1 MRKQINLSFV
11 HKGYIMNIGID
22 KIGFAAPDYV
32 LDLADL
38 AQARNVDP
46 NKFKIGLL
54 QSEMAVAPVTQDII
68 SLGAKAAEDILTE
81 EDKQTID
88 MVIVGTESSVDQSKA
103 AAVTIHGLLGIQ
115 PFARSIEM
123 KEACYG
129 ATAGLSLAKSH
140 IAQFP
145 ESKVLVI
152 ASDIAKYGVASG
164 GEPTQGAGAV
174 AMLVTANPRIL
185 VLNNDNVCQT
195 RDIYDFWRPNYDKY
209 PRVDGKFSTEQY
221 TDCLTTTF
229 DYYQQKTGKTLNDFA
244 AMCLHIPFSKQG
256 LKGLQAIAQDE
267 ETLSRLTER
276 FQEAIV
282 YNKVV
287 GNIYTGS
294 IFLSLLSLLENSRA
308 LETED
313 QILFYSYGSGAVC
326 EIFSGQLVEDYR
338 DHLQENRLEQL
349 NQRTKLSV
357 KEYEQVFFEEI
368 TLDETGSSLNLPED
382 QSPFAL
388 IKVDNHKRIY
398 RK

>member
-1 MRKQINLSFV
+1 
-11 HKGYIMNIGID
+11 MNIGID

-338 DHLQENRLEQL
+338 NHLQENRLEQL

>member
-1 MRKQINLSFV
+1 MRKQVNLSFV

-54 QSEMAVAPVTQDII
+54 QSEMAVAPITQDII
-68 SLGAKAAEDILTE
+68 SLGAKAAETILTE

-256 LKGLQAIAQDE
+256 LKGLQAITQDA
-267 ETLSRLTER
+267 ETLDRLTER

-308 LETED
+308 LETGD

-326 EIFSGQLVEDYR
+326 EIFSGQLVEGYR

-368 TLDETGSSLNLPED
+368 TLDETGSSLDLPED
-382 QSPFAL
+382 QTPFAL

>member
-1 MRKQINLSFV
+1 
-11 HKGYIMNIGID
+11 MNIGID

-54 QSEMAVAPVTQDII
+54 QSEMAVTPVTQDIV
-68 SLGAKAAEDILTE
+68 SLGAKAAEAILTE

-140 IAQFP
+140 ISLFP

-174 AMLVTANPRIL
+174 AMLVTANPRTLI
-185 VLNNDNVCQT
+185 LNNDNVCQT

-229 DYYQQKTGKTLNDFA
+229 DYYGQKTGKTLKDFA

-287 GNIYTGS
+287 GNVYTGS

-308 LETED
+308 LEAGD

-326 EIFSGQLVEDYR
+326 EIFSGSLVEGYQNY
-338 DHLQENRLEQL
+338 LEENRLEQL
-349 NQRTKLSV
+349 NERTKLSV
-357 KEYEQVFFEEI
+357 EEYEQVFFKEVS
-368 TLDETGSSLNLPED
+368 LDENGTSLDLPAD

-388 IKVDNHKRIY
+388 IKVENHKRIY
-398 RK
+398 RKYSRMN

>member
-1 MRKQINLSFV
+1 
-11 HKGYIMNIGID
+11 MNIGID

-54 QSEMAVAPVTQDII
+54 QSEMAVAPITQDII
-68 SLGAKAAEDILTE
+68 SLGAKAAEAILTE

-229 DYYQQKTGKTLNDFA
+229 GYYQQKTSKTLNDFA

-256 LKGLQAIAQDE
+256 LKGLQAITQDE
-267 ETLSRLTER
+267 ETLERLTER

-308 LETED
+308 LETGD

-326 EIFSGQLVEDYR
+326 EIFSGQLVEGYR

-368 TLDETGSSLNLPED
+368 TLDETGSSLDLPED
-382 QSPFAL
+382 QNPFAL

>member
-1 MRKQINLSFV
+1 
-11 HKGYIMNIGID
+11 MNIGID

-68 SLGAKAAEDILTE
+68 SLGAKAAEAILTE
-81 EDKQTID
+81 ENKQTID

-140 IAQFP
+140 ISQFP

-174 AMLVTANPRIL
+174 AMLVTANPRTL

-229 DYYQQKTGKTLNDFA
+229 DYYQQKTGKTLKDFA

-308 LETED
+308 LESGD

-326 EIFSGQLVEDYR
+326 EIFSGSLVEGYQNY
-338 DHLQENRLEQL
+338 LEENRLEQL
-349 NQRTKLSV
+349 NERTKLSV
-357 KEYEQVFFEEI
+357 EEYEQVFFEEVS
-368 TLDETGSSLNLPED
+368 LDENGTSFDLPAD

-388 IKVDNHKRIY
+388 IKVENHKRIY

>member
-1 MRKQINLSFV
+1 
-11 HKGYIMNIGID
+11 MNIGID

-68 SLGAKAAEDILTE
+68 SLGAKAAEAILTE

-115 PFARSIEM
+115 PFARSFEM

-195 RDIYDFWRPNYDKY
+195 CDIYDFWRPNYDKY

-326 EIFSGQLVEDYR
+326 EIFSGQLVEGYR
-338 DHLQENRLEQL
+338 NHLQENRLEQL

-368 TLDETGSSLNLPED
+368 TLDETGSSLDLPED

-398 RK
+398 RKYSRMN

>member
-1 MRKQINLSFV
+1 
-11 HKGYIMNIGID
+11 MNIGID

-54 QSEMAVAPVTQDII
+54 QSEMAVTPVTQDIV
-68 SLGAKAAEDILTE
+68 SLGAKAAEAILTE

-140 IAQFP
+140 ISQFP

-174 AMLVTANPRIL
+174 AMLVTANPRTL

-229 DYYQQKTGKTLNDFA
+229 DYYGQKTGKTLKDFA

-308 LETED
+308 IEAGD

-326 EIFSGQLVEDYR
+326 EIFSGSLVEGYQNY
-338 DHLQENRLEQL
+338 LEENRLEQL
-349 NQRTKLSV
+349 NERTKLSV
-357 KEYEQVFFEEI
+357 EEYEQVFFKEVS
-368 TLDETGSSLNLPED
+368 LDENGTSLDLPAD

-388 IKVDNHKRIY
+388 IKVENHKRIY
-398 RK
+398 RKYSRMN

>member
-1 MRKQINLSFV
+1 
-11 HKGYIMNIGID
+11 MNIGID

-54 QSEMAVAPVTQDII
+54 QSEMAVTPVTQDII
-68 SLGAKAAEDILTE
+68 SLGAKAAEAILTE

-140 IAQFP
+140 ISQFP

-152 ASDIAKYGVASG
+152 ASDVAKYGVASG

-174 AMLVTANPRIL
+174 AMLVTANPRTL

-229 DYYQQKTGKTLNDFA
+229 DYYQQKTGKTLKDFA

-308 LETED
+308 LEAGD

-326 EIFSGQLVEDYR
+326 EIFSGSLVEGYQNY
-338 DHLQENRLEQL
+338 LEENRLEQL
-349 NQRTKLSV
+349 NERTKLSV
-357 KEYEQVFFEEI
+357 EEYEQVFFEEVS
-368 TLDETGSSLNLPED
+368 LDENGTSLDLPAD

-388 IKVDNHKRIY
+388 IKVENHKRIY

>member
-1 MRKQINLSFV
+1 
-11 HKGYIMNIGID
+11 MNIGID

-54 QSEMAVAPVTQDII
+54 QSEMAVTPVTQDII
-68 SLGAKAAEDILTE
+68 SLGAKAAEAILTE

-140 IAQFP
+140 ISQFP

-209 PRVDGKFSTEQY
+209 PRVNGKFSTEQY

-229 DYYQQKTGKTLNDFA
+229 DYYQQKTGKTLKDFA

-282 YNKVV
+282 YNKIV

-308 LETED
+308 LEAED

-326 EIFSGQLVEDYR
+326 EIFSGSLVEGYQNY
-338 DHLQENRLEQL
+338 LEENRLEKL
-349 NQRTKLSV
+349 NERTKLSV
-357 KEYEQVFFEEI
+357 EEYEQVFFEEVS
-368 TLDETGSSLNLPED
+368 LDENGTSLDLPTD

-388 IKVDNHKRIY
+388 IKVENHKRIY

>member
-1 MRKQINLSFV
+1 
-11 HKGYIMNIGID
+11 MNIGID

-54 QSEMAVAPVTQDII
+54 QSEMAVAPLTQDII
-68 SLGAKAAEDILTE
+68 SLGAKAAEAILTE
-81 EDKQTID
+81 EDKHTID

-229 DYYQQKTGKTLNDFA
+229 GYYQQKTGKTLNDFA

-308 LETED
+308 LEKGD

-326 EIFSGQLVEDYR
+326 EIFSGQLVEGYR

-368 TLDETGSSLNLPED
+368 TLDETGSSLDLPED

>member
-1 MRKQINLSFV
+1 
-11 HKGYIMNIGID
+11 MNIGID

-54 QSEMAVAPVTQDII
+54 QSEMAVAPITQDIVT
-68 SLGAKAAEDILTE
+68 LGAQAAEAILTDD
-81 EDKQTID
+81 DKQSID

-103 AAVTIHGLLGIQ
+103 TAVSIHGLLGIQ

-145 ESKVLVI
+145 NSKVLVI

-164 GEPTQGAGAV
+164 GEATQGAGAV
-174 AMLVTANPRIL
+174 AMLVTADPRIL

-209 PRVDGKFSTEQY
+209 PRVDGRFSTEQY

-229 DYYQQKTGKTLNDFA
+229 DYYQQKTSKSLEEFA

-267 ETLSRLTER
+267 STLNRLTER

-308 LETED
+308 LEAGD

-326 EIFSGQLVEDYR
+326 EIFSGQLVKGYR
-338 DHLQENRLEQL
+338 NHLQENRLEIL
-349 NQRTKLSV
+349 NQRTKLSLE
-357 KEYEQVFFEEI
+357 EYEQVFFQEI
-368 TLDETGSSLNLPED
+368 TLDETGTSVDLPED
-382 QSPFAL
+382 QSPYAL
-388 IKVDNHKRIY
+388 LKVENHKRIY

>member
-1 MRKQINLSFV
+1 
-11 HKGYIMNIGID
+11 MNIGID

-54 QSEMAVAPVTQDII
+54 QSEMAVAPITQDII
-68 SLGAKAAEDILTE
+68 SLGAKAAETILTE

-229 DYYQQKTGKTLNDFA
+229 DYYQQKTGKTLNNFA

-256 LKGLQAIAQDE
+256 LKGLQAITQDA
-267 ETLSRLTER
+267 ETLERLTER

-308 LETED
+308 LETGD

-326 EIFSGQLVEDYR
+326 EIFSGQLVEGYR
-338 DHLQENRLEQL
+338 DHLQENRLKQL

-368 TLDETGSSLNLPED
+368 TLDETGSSLDLPED
-382 QSPFAL
+382 QNPFAL

>member
-1 MRKQINLSFV
+1 
-11 HKGYIMNIGID
+11 MNIGID

-54 QSEMAVAPVTQDII
+54 QSEMAVAPITQDII
-68 SLGAKAAEDILTE
+68 SLGAKAAEAILTE

-229 DYYQQKTGKTLNDFA
+229 NYYQQKTGKTLNNFA

-256 LKGLQAIAQDE
+256 LKGLQAITQDE
-267 ETLSRLTER
+267 ETLERLTER

-308 LETED
+308 LETGD

-326 EIFSGQLVEDYR
+326 EIFSGQLVEGYR

-368 TLDETGSSLNLPED
+368 TLDETGSSLDLPED
-382 QSPFAL
+382 QTPFAL

>member
-1 MRKQINLSFV
+1 
-11 HKGYIMNIGID
+11 MNIGID

-54 QSEMAVAPVTQDII
+54 QSEMAVAPITQDII
-68 SLGAKAAEDILTE
+68 SLGAKAAETILTE

-229 DYYQQKTGKTLNDFA
+229 GYYQQKTGKTLNDFA

-256 LKGLQAIAQDE
+256 LKGLQAITQDE
-267 ETLSRLTER
+267 ETLERLTER

-308 LETED
+308 LETGD

-326 EIFSGQLVEDYR
+326 EIFSGQLVEGYR

-368 TLDETGSSLNLPED
+368 TLDETGSSLDLPED
-382 QSPFAL
+382 QTPFAL

>member
-1 MRKQINLSFV
+1 
-11 HKGYIMNIGID
+11 MNIGID

-68 SLGAKAAEDILTE
+68 SLGAKAAEAILAD

-140 IAQFP
+140 ISQFP

-174 AMLVTANPRIL
+174 AMLVTANPRTL

-229 DYYQQKTGKTLNDFA
+229 DYYQQKTGKTLKDFA

-308 LETED
+308 LEKGD

-326 EIFSGQLVEDYR
+326 EIFSGSLVEGYQDY
-338 DHLQENRLEQL
+338 LEENRLEQL
-349 NQRTKLSV
+349 NERTKLSV
-357 KEYEQVFFEEI
+357 EEYEQVFFEEVS
-368 TLDETGSSLNLPED
+368 LDENGTSLDLPAD
-382 QSPFAL
+382 QSLFAL
-388 IKVDNHKRIY
+388 IKVENHKRIY

>member
-1 MRKQINLSFV
+1 
-11 HKGYIMNIGID
+11 MNIGID

-54 QSEMAVAPVTQDII
+54 QSEMAVAPITQDII
-68 SLGAKAAEDILTE
+68 SLGAKAAETILTE

-140 IAQFP
+140 ITQFP

-256 LKGLQAIAQDE
+256 LKGLQAITQDA
-267 ETLSRLTER
+267 ETLERLTER

-308 LETED
+308 LETGD

-326 EIFSGQLVEDYR
+326 EIFSGQLVEGYR

-368 TLDETGSSLNLPED
+368 TLDETGSSLDLPED
-382 QSPFAL
+382 QTPFAL

>member
-1 MRKQINLSFV
+1 
-11 HKGYIMNIGID
+11 MNIGID

-103 AAVTIHGLLGIQ
+103 AAVAIHGLLGIQ

-308 LETED
+308 LETGD

>member
-1 MRKQINLSFV
+1 
-11 HKGYIMNIGID
+11 MNIGID

-54 QSEMAVAPVTQDII
+54 QSEMAVAPITQDIVT
-68 SLGAKAAEDILTE
+68 LGAQAAEAILTDD
-81 EDKQTID
+81 DKQNID

-103 AAVTIHGLLGIQ
+103 TAVSIHGLLGIQ

-145 ESKVLVI
+145 NSKVLVI

-164 GEPTQGAGAV
+164 GEATQGAGAV
-174 AMLVTANPRIL
+174 AMLVTADPRIL

-209 PRVDGKFSTEQY
+209 PRVDGRFSTEQY

-229 DYYQQKTGKTLNDFA
+229 DYYQQKTSKSLEEFA

-267 ETLSRLTER
+267 STLNRLTDR

-308 LETED
+308 LEAGD

-326 EIFSGQLVEDYR
+326 EIFSGQLVEGYR
-338 DHLQENRLEQL
+338 NHLQENRLEIL
-349 NQRTKLSV
+349 NQRTKLSLE
-357 KEYEQVFFEEI
+357 EYEQVFFQEI
-368 TLDETGSSLNLPED
+368 TLDETGTSVDLPED
-382 QSPFAL
+382 QSPYAL
-388 IKVDNHKRIY
+388 LKVENHKRIY

>member
-1 MRKQINLSFV
+1 
-11 HKGYIMNIGID
+11 MNIGID

-54 QSEMAVAPVTQDII
+54 QSEMAVAPITQDII
-68 SLGAKAAEDILTE
+68 SLGAKAAETILTE

-174 AMLVTANPRIL
+174 AILVTANPRIL

-256 LKGLQAIAQDE
+256 LKGLQAITQDA
-267 ETLSRLTER
+267 ETLDRLTER

-308 LETED
+308 LETGD

-326 EIFSGQLVEDYR
+326 EIFSGQLVEGYR

-368 TLDETGSSLNLPED
+368 TLDETGSSLDLPED
-382 QSPFAL
+382 QTPFAL

>member
-1 MRKQINLSFV
+1 
-11 HKGYIMNIGID
+11 MNIGID

-54 QSEMAVAPVTQDII
+54 QSEMAVAPITQDII
-68 SLGAKAAEDILTE
+68 SLGAKAAETILTE

-256 LKGLQAIAQDE
+256 LKGLQAITQDA
-267 ETLSRLTER
+267 ETLERLTER

-308 LETED
+308 LETGD

-326 EIFSGQLVEDYR
+326 EIFSGQLVEGYR
-338 DHLQENRLEQL
+338 NHLQENRLEQL

-368 TLDETGSSLNLPED
+368 TLDETGSSLDLPED
-382 QSPFAL
+382 QTPFAL

>member
-1 MRKQINLSFV
+1 
-11 HKGYIMNIGID
+11 MNIGID

-54 QSEMAVAPVTQDII
+54 QSEMAVTPVTQDIV
-68 SLGAKAAEDILTE
+68 SLSAKAAEAILTE

-140 IAQFP
+140 ISLFP

-174 AMLVTANPRIL
+174 AMLVTANPRTLI
-185 VLNNDNVCQT
+185 LNNDNVCQT

-229 DYYQQKTGKTLNDFA
+229 DYYGQKTGKTLKDFA

-287 GNIYTGS
+287 GNVYTGS

-308 LETED
+308 LEAGD

-326 EIFSGQLVEDYR
+326 EIFSGSLVEGYQNY
-338 DHLQENRLEQL
+338 LEENRLEQL
-349 NQRTKLSV
+349 NERTKLSV
-357 KEYEQVFFEEI
+357 EEYEQVFFKEVS
-368 TLDETGSSLNLPED
+368 LDENGTSLDLPAD

-388 IKVDNHKRIY
+388 IKVENHKRIY
-398 RK
+398 RKYSRMN

>member
-1 MRKQINLSFV
+1 
-11 HKGYIMNIGID
+11 MNIGID

-54 QSEMAVAPVTQDII
+54 QSEMAVAPLTQDII
-68 SLGAKAAEDILTE
+68 SLGATAAEAILTE

-308 LETED
+308 LETGD

-326 EIFSGQLVEDYR
+326 EIFSGQLVEGYR
-338 DHLQENRLEQL
+338 NHLQENRLEQL

-368 TLDETGSSLNLPED
+368 TLDETGSSLDLPED

>member
-1 MRKQINLSFV
+1 
-11 HKGYIMNIGID
+11 MNIGID

-38 AQARNVDP
+38 ALARNIDP

-54 QSEMAVAPVTQDII
+54 QSEMAVAPITQDIVT
-68 SLGAKAAEDILTE
+68 LGAQAAEAILTE
-81 EDKQTID
+81 EDKKTID

-103 AAVTIHGLLGIQ
+103 AAVSIHNLLGIQ

-145 ESKVLVI
+145 KSKVLVI
-152 ASDIAKYGVASG
+152 ASDIAKYGIASG

-229 DYYQQKTGKTLNDFA
+229 DYYQQKTSKKLKDFA

-256 LKGLQAIAQDE
+256 LKGLQAIAQDQ
-267 ETLSRLTER
+267 ETLTNLTER

-282 YNKVV
+282 YNKIV

-294 IFLSLLSLLENSRA
+294 IFLSLLSLLENSRVLKA
-308 LETED
+308 ED

-326 EIFSGQLVEDYR
+326 EIFSGYLVEGY
-338 DHLQENRLEQL
+338 LNQLEQDRLHRL

-357 KEYEQVFFEEI
+357 EEYENIFFEELS
-368 TLDETGSSLNLPED
+368 LDETGTSSDLPVD
-382 QSPFAL
+382 HSTFAL
-388 IKVDNHKRIY
+388 IKVDKHKRIY
-398 RK
+398 RKN

>member
-1 MRKQINLSFV
+1 
-11 HKGYIMNIGID
+11 MNIGID

-54 QSEMAVAPVTQDII
+54 QSEMAVTPVTQDII
-68 SLGAKAAEDILTE
+68 SLGAKAAEAILTE

-140 IAQFP
+140 ISQFP

-174 AMLVTANPRIL
+174 AMLVTANPRTL

-229 DYYQQKTGKTLNDFA
+229 DYYQQKTGKTLKDFA

-308 LETED
+308 LEAGD

-326 EIFSGQLVEDYR
+326 EIFSGSLVEGYQNY
-338 DHLQENRLEQL
+338 LEENRLEQL
-349 NQRTKLSV
+349 NERTKLSV
-357 KEYEQVFFEEI
+357 KEYEQVFFEEVS
-368 TLDETGSSLNLPED
+368 LDENGTSLDLPAD

-388 IKVDNHKRIY
+388 IKVENHKRIY
-398 RK
+398 RKYSRMN

>member
-1 MRKQINLSFV
+1 
-11 HKGYIMNIGID
+11 MNIGID
-22 KIGFAAPDYV
+22 KIGFVAPDYV
-32 LDLADL
+32 LDLAEL

-54 QSEMAVAPVTQDII
+54 QSEMAVAPITQDII
-68 SLGAKAAEDILTE
+68 SLGAKAAEAILTE

-229 DYYQQKTGKTLNDFA
+229 NYYQQKTGKTLNNFA

-256 LKGLQAIAQDE
+256 LKGLQAITQDE
-267 ETLSRLTER
+267 ETLERLTER

-308 LETED
+308 LETGD

-326 EIFSGQLVEDYR
+326 EIFSGQLVEGYR

-368 TLDETGSSLNLPED
+368 TLDETGSSLDLPED
-382 QSPFAL
+382 QTPFAL

>member
-1 MRKQINLSFV
+1 
-11 HKGYIMNIGID
+11 MNIGID
-22 KIGFAAPDYV
+22 KIGFAVPDYV

-54 QSEMAVAPVTQDII
+54 QSEMAVAPITQDII
-68 SLGAKAAEDILTE
+68 SLGAKAAETILTE

-256 LKGLQAIAQDE
+256 LKGLQAITQDA
-267 ETLSRLTER
+267 ETLERLTER

-308 LETED
+308 LETGD

-326 EIFSGQLVEDYR
+326 EIFSGQLVEGYR

-368 TLDETGSSLNLPED
+368 TLDETGSSLDLPED
-382 QSPFAL
+382 QTPFAL

>member
-1 MRKQINLSFV
+1 
-11 HKGYIMNIGID
+11 MNIGID

-54 QSEMAVAPVTQDII
+54 QSEMAVTPVTQDIV
-68 SLGAKAAEDILTE
+68 SLGAKAAEAILTE

-140 IAQFP
+140 ISLFP

-229 DYYQQKTGKTLNDFA
+229 DYYGQKTGKTLKDFA

-287 GNIYTGS
+287 GNVYTGS

-308 LETED
+308 LEAGD

-326 EIFSGQLVEDYR
+326 EIFSGSLVEGYQNY
-338 DHLQENRLEQL
+338 LEENRLEQL
-349 NQRTKLSV
+349 NERTKLSV
-357 KEYEQVFFEEI
+357 EEYEQVFFKEVS
-368 TLDETGSSLNLPED
+368 LDENGTSLDLPAD

-388 IKVDNHKRIY
+388 IKVENHKRIY
-398 RK
+398 RKYSRMN

>member
-1 MRKQINLSFV
+1 
-11 HKGYIMNIGID
+11 MNIGID

-54 QSEMAVAPVTQDII
+54 QSEMAVAPVTQDIV
-68 SLGAKAAEDILTE
+68 SLGAKAAEAILTE

-140 IAQFP
+140 ISQFP
-145 ESKVLVI
+145 KSKVLVI

-174 AMLVTANPRIL
+174 AMLVTANPRTLI
-185 VLNNDNVCQT
+185 LNNDNVCQT

-229 DYYQQKTGKTLNDFA
+229 DYYGQKTGKTLKDFA

-282 YNKVV
+282 YNKFV
-287 GNIYTGS
+287 GNVYTGS

-308 LETED
+308 LEAGD

-326 EIFSGQLVEDYR
+326 EIFSGSLVEGYQNY
-338 DHLQENRLEQL
+338 LEENRLEQL
-349 NQRTKLSV
+349 NERTKLSV
-357 KEYEQVFFEEI
+357 EEYEQVFFKEVS
-368 TLDETGSSLNLPED
+368 LDENGTSIDLPAD

-388 IKVDNHKRIY
+388 IKVENHKRIY
-398 RK
+398 RKI